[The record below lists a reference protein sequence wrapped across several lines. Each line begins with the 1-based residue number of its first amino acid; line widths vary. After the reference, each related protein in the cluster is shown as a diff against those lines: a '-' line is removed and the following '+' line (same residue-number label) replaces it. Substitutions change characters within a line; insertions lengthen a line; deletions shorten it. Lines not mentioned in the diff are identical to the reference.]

1 MCALFA
7 ITPVW
12 NAFSRV
18 QVQQSLYAIDK
29 REIVNI
35 FKIKKDEDLLF
46 FEKFKFIT
54 KVYQEN
60 TLVLTVTPYQ
70 RKDSLLVIFLKYI

>member
-1 MCALFA
+1 M
-7 ITPVW
+7 
-12 NAFSRV
+12 
-18 QVQQSLYAIDK
+18 QVQQSLYAIDR

-35 FKIKKDEDLLF
+35 FKMKKDEDLRF

-70 RKDSLLVIFLKYI
+70 RKDSLFVIFLKYI